1 MLAIELRQSLRLGLV
16 QFAVIKSAEW
26 SINVRGQN
34 QMIIILVQGFSSAT
48 EELHLIILLSFCWM
62 MAGVLM
68 NYKYTY
74 LKRQHVYVSILK
86 EIDKMANYFKVEIL
100 CTIKRQLEN
109 TNKTG
114 DL

>member
-1 MLAIELRQSLRLGLV
+1 
-16 QFAVIKSAEW
+16 
-26 SINVRGQN
+26 
-34 QMIIILVQGFSSAT
+34 
-48 EELHLIILLSFCWM
+48 M

-74 LKRQHVYVSILK
+74 LKRQHMYVSILK